1 MQCTPSIV
9 CEPKYEHLAAGV
21 ISIYAID
28 PQSHTI
34 GLCSGESEKLC
45 TARWQHLIQALMDN
59 LMHPA
64 SQLPVLHSH
73 LSSMSS
79 DLHTCIGPL

>member
-21 ISIYAID
+21 ISIYAVD

-34 GLCSGESEKLC
+34 GLCSGESAPPC
-45 TARWQHLIQALMDN
+45 TATWQHLTPLLMKV
-59 LMHPA
+59 LMHSA
-64 SQLPVLHSH
+64 LQLPVLHCH
-73 LSSMSS
+73 LSRKQSY
-79 DLHTCIGPL
+79 LHTCVVLM